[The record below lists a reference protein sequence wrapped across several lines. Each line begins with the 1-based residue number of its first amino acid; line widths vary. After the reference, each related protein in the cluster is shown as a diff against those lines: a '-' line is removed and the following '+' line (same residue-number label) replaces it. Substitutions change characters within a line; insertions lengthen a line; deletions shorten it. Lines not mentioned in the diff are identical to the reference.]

1 VASRRLLR
9 YAEFALWVVAAT
21 TLIVAGAAVPAFL
34 LGEGLPTLKLLL
46 FVIGTLLF
54 GVGSF
59 GIQPERP
66 KRDGQIVDLEGEEPN
81 RFEVKIQELPPL
93 RGERLPFSDRVDRNV
108 KLFTT
113 AVAVLAV
120 SAALELVFG
129 VPG

>member
-1 VASRRLLR
+1 MASRRLLR

-34 LGEGLPTLKLLL
+34 FGSGLPSLKLLL
-46 FVIGTLLF
+46 FVVGTLLF
-54 GVGSF
+54 GIGSF

-66 KRDGQIVDLEGEEPN
+66 KRDGQIVDLESGEPN
-81 RFEVKIQELPPL
+81 RFEDRIQELPPL
-93 RGERLPFSDRVDRNV
+93 RGNRLPFSDRVDRNV
-108 KLFTT
+108 KLFVT

-120 SAALELVFG
+120 SAALEFVFG

>member
-1 VASRRLLR
+1 MASRRLLR

-21 TLIVAGAAVPAFL
+21 ALIVAVAAVPAFL
-34 LGEGLPTLKLLL
+34 FGGGLPTLKLLL
-46 FVIGTLLF
+46 FVVGTLLF

-66 KRDGQIVDLEGEEPN
+66 KRDGQIVDLESGEPN
-81 RFEVKIQELPPL
+81 RFEDKIQELPPL
-93 RGERLPFSDRVDRNV
+93 RGNRLPFSDRVDRNV
-108 KLFTT
+108 KLFVT

-120 SAALELVFG
+120 SAALEFVFG

>member
-1 VASRRLLR
+1 MASRRLLR

-21 TLIVAGAAVPAFL
+21 VLIVAVAAVPAFL
-34 LGEGLPTLKLLL
+34 FGGGLPTLKLLL
-46 FVIGTLLF
+46 FVVGTLLF

-66 KRDGQIVDLEGEEPN
+66 KRDGQIVDLESGEPN
-81 RFEVKIQELPPL
+81 RFEDKIQELPPL
-93 RGERLPFSDRVDRNV
+93 RGNRLPFSDRVDRNV
-108 KLFTT
+108 KLFVT

-120 SAALELVFG
+120 SAALEFVFG